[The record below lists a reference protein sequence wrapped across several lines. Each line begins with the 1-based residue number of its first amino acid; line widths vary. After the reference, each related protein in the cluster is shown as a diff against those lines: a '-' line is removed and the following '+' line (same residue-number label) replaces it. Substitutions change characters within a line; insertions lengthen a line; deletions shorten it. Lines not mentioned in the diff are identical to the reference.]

1 MQTKKVMVAMMNYK
15 GVMILLNQRLDLR
28 CLMDLLTMNLILHNL
43 LRLFLLYFVSW
54 CINILLYFI

>member
-15 GVMILLNQRLDLR
+15 GVMNLLNQRLDLR